1 MGGDDA
7 NEAIGVEEGGIS
19 GGRKCDI
26 GEKCALSFTFA
37 KIFGDFPGALV
48 RSHCRASIEATI
60 DAFDGP

>member
-1 MGGDDA
+1 MSGDDA
-7 NEAIGVEEGGIS
+7 NEANGGEGGGSS
-19 GGRKCDI
+19 GDRKCDI